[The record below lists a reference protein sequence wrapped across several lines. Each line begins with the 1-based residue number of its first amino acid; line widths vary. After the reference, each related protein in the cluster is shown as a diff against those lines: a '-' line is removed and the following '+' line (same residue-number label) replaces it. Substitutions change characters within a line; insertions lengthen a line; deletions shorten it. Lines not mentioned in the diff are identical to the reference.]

1 LIVALVQFVED
12 FVEQNYRAHCC
23 EEEICDEGDGDK
35 SSTPAKSSTRKL
47 AIDVSKLLSDG
58 GHELR
63 DCTVDGDEEPRP
75 STSGA
80 DGPTPAE
87 TSASLFDIDDEKAS
101 TTRTVSPVRKS
112 RAGTP
117 GATDPTPVE
126 TSASM
131 FDIDDDKV
139 STNWTVSPVR
149 KSRAET
155 SGDADDG
162 SESSL
167 SKLAITSGSAFKR
180 RKSGLASTEKK
191 RRPLFVAADDQE
203 SIS

>member
-87 TSASLFDIDDEKAS
+87 TSAS
-101 TTRTVSPVRKS
+101 
-112 RAGTP
+112 
-117 GATDPTPVE
+117 
-126 TSASM
+126 M
-131 FDIDDDKV
+131 FDIDDDKAL
-139 STNWTVSPVR
+139 TNRTVSPVR